1 MMTSDDNFQIPT
13 WDLVQAV
20 LRRGETGA
28 WGDWIPLSV
37 AAAQTPESWIE
48 TFLRL
53 RLEQQFDILN
63 LLADSAAGPL
73 ADALLLLLAA
83 HANRFGDDQVRQN
96 TLDYASAA
104 YERRILQLDWLKDQ
118 LQTLTAG
125 LEHARQRMQE
135 GFDIALEITRLQKE
149 LTEIQSKDNL
159 EDRFSE
165 IHTMESEIL
174 RLETFQ
180 KSLSR
185 YEKDRPQRETYLAD
199 LKQETEKFRLQKEQL
214 EYTVAAALAD
224 VNNLRTETDHQEK
237 SRLNAEEETEKL
249 ARLKADLDQS
259 LMVLKKE
266 NIALKAIKSEQE
278 RERQLILEE
287 VEILQKEAADRDTHL
302 QSEKKNLEELRIEA
316 ERFKDRNVLERVDEL
331 YRLLPADRAD
341 AAMNIGGRN

>member
-1 MMTSDDNFQIPT
+1 MTTSEDNFQIPT

-20 LRRGETGA
+20 LRRGETGS
-28 WGDWIPLSV
+28 WCDWIPLSV
-37 AAAQTPESWIE
+37 AAAQTPENWIE
-48 TFLRL
+48 SFLRL
-53 RLEQQFDILN
+53 RLEHQFDLLN

-104 YERRILQLDWLKDQ
+104 YERRILQLDWLRDQ
-118 LQTLTAG
+118 LQTLTTG

-135 GFDIALEITRLQKE
+135 GFDVALEITRLHKE

-165 IHTMESEIL
+165 IHAMESEIL

-185 YEKDRPQRETYLAD
+185 YEKDRPQREAYLAD
-199 LKQETEKFRLQKEQL
+199 LKQETEKLRMQKEQL
-214 EYTVAAALAD
+214 EHTVAAALAD
-224 VNNLRTETDHQEK
+224 VNSLRAETDHQEK
-237 SRLNAEEETEKL
+237 TRLNAEAEMEKL
-249 ARLKADLDQS
+249 ARLKTDLDQS
-259 LMVLKKE
+259 LMALKKE
-266 NIALKAIKSEQE
+266 NIALKAMNSEQE
-278 RERQLILEE
+278 RERQHILEE
-287 VEILQKEAADRDTHL
+287 VETLKKEVADRNALL

-316 ERFKDRNVLERVDEL
+316 ERSNDCNIMERVDEL
-331 YRLLPADRAD
+331 YRLLPADRTD